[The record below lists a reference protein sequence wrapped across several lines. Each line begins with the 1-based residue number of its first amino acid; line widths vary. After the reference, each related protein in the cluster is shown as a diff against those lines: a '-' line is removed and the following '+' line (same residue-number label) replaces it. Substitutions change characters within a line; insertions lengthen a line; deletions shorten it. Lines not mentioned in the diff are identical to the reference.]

1 MLCACACIMKKRE
14 REGQVISCFR
24 VNQICEGKKE
34 KEDGKEKSV
43 STTVSCLCM
52 KDNDFSS
59 YMLVPLIFFLHSPRL
74 APCIYVRVSNDA
86 IQNAIDER
94 ATRIWREREWRR
106 RSLFI
111 MWNESH
117 SSPFFSRFLFSLLML
132 MRFLSLSLS
141 DISSS
146 SRARPTLTYREKSA
160 YAHTHILTQTL
171 GHASIHIYTKKMT

>member
-24 VNQICEGKKE
+24 VNQICKGKKE
-34 KEDGKEKSV
+34 KEDGKEKSI
-43 STTVSCLCM
+43 SATVSCLCM

-59 YMLVPLIFFLHSPRL
+59 YMLVPLIFFCIHLDWHRVYMCVL
-74 APCIYVRVSNDA
+74 ATMRYRTRSTN
-86 IQNAIDER
+86 ER
-94 ATRIWREREWRR
+94 HAYGERENDGAVRC
-106 RSLFI
+106 
-111 MWNESH
+111 
-117 SSPFFSRFLFSLLML
+117 SSCGTNLIPLSFFSRFLFSLLML